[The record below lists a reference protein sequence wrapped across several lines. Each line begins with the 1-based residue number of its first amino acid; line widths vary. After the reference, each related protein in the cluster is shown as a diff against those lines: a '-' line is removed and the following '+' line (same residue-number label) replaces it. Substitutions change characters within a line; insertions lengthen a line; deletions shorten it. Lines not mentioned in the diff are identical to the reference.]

1 MVRAGLDIELLVGRE
16 ELWAC
21 LEVVWRYQEVEEE
34 WGSDWEW
41 MLQVGGEKD

>member
-1 MVRAGLDIELLVGRE
+1 MVRAGLDMELLVGEE

-34 WGSDWEW
+34 LGVTGS
-41 MLQVGGEKD
+41 GCFR